1 MRILLLLMTSLN
13 AVKVT
18 SYAQMKQL
26 IAWEGTFIRD
36 AKFSIDKE
44 RVLRTSLGS
53 KRSLSEQFYC

>member
-36 AKFSIDKE
+36 AKFSIDK
-44 RVLRTSLGS
+44 S
-53 KRSLSEQFYC
+53 KGYKFTFI